1 MFLSKSVLQDH
12 ILTHENQTGGA
23 AKRQNE
29 ENEDVSN
36 KKRRVVSVGAAENF
50 YNIEKISERKIEKFK
65 TTASYYKITVND
77 LEVRGLQEILKALK
91 KLFQSIINNITADI
105 PPNDL
110 IRMSMDNPEL
120 DYPIVMPC
128 MRRSALTVD
137 RILSEIEWVL
147 QSYEQFVLDET
158 FGVEFVHVHLLKGS
172 GHKRKP
178 YVDISRL
185 LHNKKVSYKSET
197 RMNCAVQGLLSQ
209 LWHVFRIILN
219 GTILG

>member
-1 MFLSKSVLQDH
+1 MAYQCEKCGASFPKLSQLLQHRRTENHWKKYDCSKCKKVFSRKDNLDRHMQKHLNENNYHCPQCLKIFTRQDAMEDH
-12 ILTHENQTGGA
+12 LFQHDVQTGGAA

-36 KKRRVVSVGAAENF
+36 KKRRVVSVGAAEDF

-77 LEVRGLQEILKALK
+77 LKVRGLQEILKALK

-120 DYPIVMPC
+120 DYPIVMPF

-137 RILSEIEWVL
+137 RILSEIERVL
-147 QSYEQFVLDET
+147 QSYE
-158 FGVEFVHVHLLKGS
+158 
-172 GHKRKP
+172 
-178 YVDISRL
+178 
-185 LHNKKVSYKSET
+185 
-197 RMNCAVQGLLSQ
+197 
-209 LWHVFRIILN
+209 
-219 GTILG
+219 